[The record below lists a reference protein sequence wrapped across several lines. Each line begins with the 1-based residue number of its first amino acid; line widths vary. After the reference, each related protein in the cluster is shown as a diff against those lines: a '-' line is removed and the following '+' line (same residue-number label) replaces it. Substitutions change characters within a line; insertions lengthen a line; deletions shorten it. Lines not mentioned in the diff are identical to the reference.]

1 MYNGRLIQC
10 GAPDAA
16 RYQVSEDCYQVEAP
30 DPRGAR
36 EVLLK
41 SEGVLCVEP
50 SGATLHLFLSS
61 ARTSPEALSREL
73 ERDGHGP
80 AVFQRIVPSLE
91 DIFIA
96 QVRKAEKQ

>member
-1 MYNGRLIQC
+1 
-10 GAPDAA
+10 
-16 RYQVSEDCYQVEAP
+16 VEAP

-36 EVLLK
+36 ELLLK

-61 ARTSPEALSREL
+61 AKTSPQTLGSML
-73 ERDGHGP
+73 EKDGHGP
-80 AVFQRIVPSLE
+80 AVFQRIIPSLE
-91 DIFIA
+91 DVFIA